1 MAETPS
7 KAEFDDYAEGY
18 EAMHAASVAASGEST
33 VYFADHKVGCLQR
46 LGVLPTDPILDY
58 GCGIGNL
65 TERLFPVFSE
75 VHGFDPSLKSL
86 AVAQRRAP
94 QAKLH
99 ERAVDV
105 PSAYFQCAVLSGVLH
120 HVPPAERREL
130 LSTVREKLRPGGRVF
145 IFEHNPFNPVT
156 RRAVAAC
163 PFDEDAILLW
173 PREAKR
179 LVKSAGFDPVKL
191 EYVVFFPHS
200 LAFLRRFEPR
210 LSWLGLG
217 AQTLTIGEKPT
228 VSSTILA
235 D

>member
-46 LGVLPTDPILDY
+46 LGVLPDDPILDY

-65 TERLFPVFSE
+65 TERLFPAFSE

-94 QAKLH
+94 RAKLH
-99 ERAVDV
+99 EHAVDV
-105 PSAYFQCAVLSGVLH
+105 PSAYFQCAVLSCVLH
-120 HVPPAERREL
+120 HVAPAARREL
-130 LSTVREKLRPGGRVF
+130 LCTVRDKLRPGGRVF

-191 EYVVFFPHS
+191 EYVLFFPRA

-210 LSWLGLG
+210 LGWLGLG

-228 VSSTILA
+228 SSATILA

>member
-1 MAETPS
+1 MPETPS
-7 KAEFDDYAEGY
+7 KAEFDDYAADY

-33 VYFADHKVGCLQR
+33 VYFADHKVGCMQR

-65 TERLFPVFSE
+65 TERLFPTFSE
-75 VHGFDPSLKSL
+75 VHGFDPSTKSL
-86 AVAQRRAP
+86 EVARRRAP

-99 ERAVDV
+99 DRAVDV
-105 PSAYFQCAVLSGVLH
+105 PSGYFQCAVLSGVLH

-130 LSTVREKLRPGGRVF
+130 LKTVREKLRPGGRVF

-163 PFDEDAILLW
+163 PFDDDAILLW
-173 PREAKR
+173 PREARR

-191 EYVVFFPHS
+191 EYVVFFPRS

-210 LSWLGLG
+210 LGWLGLG
-217 AQTLTIGEKPT
+217 AQTLTIGEKASD
-228 VSSTILA
+228 SSTMPA